1 MWGNKLSWPLP
12 VRSQCAK
19 CLWIRPCFRNIPQLM
34 WSVLSSLAFS
44 MHKETS
50 VRFGF
55 FSIGFLHIS
64 SCTSAFFPDQRRSSS
79 YFNSKF
85 QHKNADI
92 SGTAGRP
99 EGKDTR
105 QNTSIL
111 YLMNE
116 CWVRSQKFVKPSLHV
131 HLLRSVWVKSMKF
144 PLLRAC
150 TYATR
155 HVCIGWVPLKLRF
168 KAK

>member
-1 MWGNKLSWPLP
+1 MRQMPMNKTMFQKYL
-12 VRSQCAK
+12 
-19 CLWIRPCFRNIPQLM
+19 QLM
-34 WSVLSSLAFS
+34 WSVLSSMAFS

-50 VRFGF
+50 VRFGV

-168 KAK
+168 KAE